1 MNLFNTTSLPQNIKK
16 CEHITSPEYDKH
28 AEEATQRIK
37 EYQRQ
42 QIETKY
48 YTYDDAYRRGFMEGY
63 QKGYRDGFK
72 DGKE

>member
-1 MNLFNTTSLPQNIKK
+1 MIVVA
-16 CEHITSPEYDKH
+16 EYDKH

-48 YTYDDAYRRGFMEGY
+48 YTYDDAYKRGFMEGY